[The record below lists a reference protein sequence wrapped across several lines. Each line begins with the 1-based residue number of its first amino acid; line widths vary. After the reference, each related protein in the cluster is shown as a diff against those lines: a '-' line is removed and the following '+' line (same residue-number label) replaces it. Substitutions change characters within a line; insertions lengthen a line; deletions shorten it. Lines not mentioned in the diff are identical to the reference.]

1 NVTGV
6 QTCALPIFPQGIGAL
21 FAFDESA
28 DKTTNETKMT
38 EAIEDVKTGQ
48 MTYATRDTVIN
59 GMEIQKDAF
68 IGMNDDAIVSTD
80 KDKTIALDQLINRL
94 ITPDVEIMTVLFVE
108 DDTEKEMNQ
117 FKHRTEENLDIDVE
131 YYKGNQP
138 IYPYIL
144 MVE

>member
-1 NVTGV
+1 
-6 QTCALPIFPQGIGAL
+6 L

-28 DKTTNETKMT
+28 DITTNETKMT

-68 IGMNDDAIVSTD
+68 IDMNDDAIVSTD
-80 KDKTIALDQLINRL
+80 KDKTIVLDQLINRL
-94 ITPDVEIMTVLFVE
+94 ITQDDEIMTFVFLE
-108 DDTEKEMNQ
+108 NVTENEMNQ
-117 FKHRTEENLDIDVE
+117 VKHRNEDNLDTDVE
-131 YYKGNQP
+131 YHKGNQP

-144 MVE
+144 IVE

>member
-1 NVTGV
+1 
-6 QTCALPIFPQGIGAL
+6 
-21 FAFDESA
+21 
-28 DKTTNETKMT
+28 
-38 EAIEDVKTGQ
+38 
-48 MTYATRDTVIN
+48 
-59 GMEIQKDAF
+59 MEIQKDAF

-80 KDKTIALDQLINRL
+80 KDKTIVLDQLINRL
-94 ITPDVEIMTVLFVE
+94 ITPDDEIMTVFFGE
-108 DDTEKEMNQ
+108 DVTEKEMNQ